1 MKKRNIFSYSPKLD
15 SRGALGP
22 LSMVL
27 VCGSMTKTWV
37 LPISEVFDLFLDKIS
52 MAFAACFLIHSS
64 EQKIQPSFGSL
75 SQQKQVFFL
84 TTTWNI
90 KQIHIRYSLIDTNDI
105 IKKGLKYIIYLLSK
119 KEFDNN
125 CISRLKYFLNFLPT
139 HPRYLCYVSH
149 QPILV
154 MTKCECW
161 TFVLKFIYFLSN
173 DLKFIIGPR
182 KLLTISSVLGSWKKN
197 IIKN

>member
-1 MKKRNIFSYSPKLD
+1 MKKRNIISYSPKLD

-105 IKKGLKYIIYLLSK
+105 IEKGWNTSYTYYPKMNLIY
-119 KEFDNN
+119 N
-125 CISRLKYFLNFLPT
+125 CISRLKYCLNFLPT
-139 HPRYLCYVSH
+139 HPRYLCCYLISQFWLWRNVNVEHLFWNSYISF
-149 QPILV
+149 QLILN
-154 MTKCECW
+154 
-161 TFVLKFIYFLSN
+161 LS
-173 DLKFIIGPR
+173 LVQEHF
-182 KLLTISSVLGSWKKN
+182 WQ
-197 IIKN
+197 

>member
-1 MKKRNIFSYSPKLD
+1 MKKGNLFYYSPKLD

-90 KQIHIRYSLIDTNDI
+90 KQIHIIYSLIDTNDI
-105 IKKGLKYIIYLLSK
+105 IEKGWNTSYTYYPKMNLKYI
-119 KEFDNN
+119 
-125 CISRLKYFLNFLPT
+125 CVSRLKYFLKILPT
-139 HPRYLCYVSH
+139 YPRYTCYVSH
-149 QPILV
+149 LPISV
-154 MTKCECW
+154 MTKFEC
-161 TFVLKFIYFLSN
+161 
-173 DLKFIIGPR
+173 
-182 KLLTISSVLGSWKKN
+182 
-197 IIKN
+197 

>member
-1 MKKRNIFSYSPKLD
+1 MRKLLKISYVVSIDHSKFFFFYLPKLD

-52 MAFAACFLIHSS
+52 TAFAACFLIHSS

-84 TTTWNI
+84 TTTCS
-90 KQIHIRYSLIDTNDI
+90 IRSHTIIFIIYTNDI
-105 IKKGLKYIIYLLSK
+105 IEKGLKYIIIYPKLNLIYIWISK
-119 KEFDNN
+119 VEE
-125 CISRLKYFLNFLPT
+125 P
-139 HPRYLCYVSH
+139 
-149 QPILV
+149 
-154 MTKCECW
+154 
-161 TFVLKFIYFLSN
+161 
-173 DLKFIIGPR
+173 
-182 KLLTISSVLGSWKKN
+182 
-197 IIKN
+197 

>member
-1 MKKRNIFSYSPKLD
+1 MTIAYTNSYRNIFSYSPKLD

-90 KQIHIRYSLIDTNDI
+90 KKIIYITYSLIDTNDI
-105 IKKGLKYIIYLLSK
+105 IEKGWNTSYTIQKWIWYTTVKVGLNIFQMFYTLIQDVLYL
-119 KEFDNN
+119 
-125 CISRLKYFLNFLPT
+125 ISRFWLWRNMNVEHLFWN
-139 HPRYLCYVSH
+139 SH
-149 QPILV
+149 FFFN
-154 MTKCECW
+154 W
-161 TFVLKFIYFLSN
+161 H
-173 DLKFIIGPR
+173 
-182 KLLTISSVLGSWKKN
+182 
-197 IIKN
+197 

>member
-1 MKKRNIFSYSPKLD
+1 MWVEIYKEIFLLYSPKLD

-22 LSMVL
+22 LSIVL

-105 IKKGLKYIIYLLSK
+105 IEKGWNTSY
-119 KEFDNN
+119 
-125 CISRLKYFLNFLPT
+125 
-139 HPRYLCYVSH
+139 
-149 QPILV
+149 
-154 MTKCECW
+154 
-161 TFVLKFIYFLSN
+161 
-173 DLKFIIGPR
+173 
-182 KLLTISSVLGSWKKN
+182 TIQKWIWYTTIQVGWN
-197 IIKN
+197 IF

>member
-1 MKKRNIFSYSPKLD
+1 MKERNIFFYSPKLD

-105 IKKGLKYIIYLLSK
+105 IEKGWNTSYTIQKWIWYTTVEVGWNIFYLLIQ
-119 KEFDNN
+119 DIYVMYL
-125 CISRLKYFLNFLPT
+125 ISRFWLWRNVEFLFWNSY
-139 HPRYLCYVSH
+139 RYIFFS
-149 QPILV
+149 
-154 MTKCECW
+154 T
-161 TFVLKFIYFLSN
+161 

-182 KLLTISSVLGSWKKN
+182 KLSTISSVLGSWKKN
-197 IIKN
+197 IIKKIF